1 MKHPERL
8 EEYLEHILEAIERAL
23 SYIQPLPTA
32 EAFQQN
38 QQVQDAVIRNI
49 EIIGEAANQIG
60 NMAPGFIDVHPE
72 VPWAQMRA
80 MRNRVIHGYF
90 FVDSKIVWTTV
101 KIDLPKLKDQVDG
114 LLTELRRRPGQ

>member
-8 EEYLEHILEAIERAL
+8 EEYLEHIVEAVERAL
-23 SYIQPLPTA
+23 SYIQPLLTV

-38 QQVQDAVIRNI
+38 QQVQDAVVRNI

-60 NMAPGFIDVHPE
+60 DMAPDFINDHPE

-90 FVDSKIVWTTV
+90 FVDSRIVG
-101 KIDLPKLKDQVDG
+101 LP
-114 LLTELRRRPGQ
+114 LRSISTS